1 VRIDVRA
8 GGRSV
13 RLTVDDDGPGF
24 PAALLPVRFDRF
36 SRPANPRGATA
47 RTRQGGA
54 GLGLAIAAALAHA
67 HQGTIAAG
75 NDSPLG
81 GAGHRKAVS

>member
-1 VRIDVRA
+1 MSSTVTSA
-8 GGRSV
+8 GGLPRGAAAGAV
-13 RLTVDDDGPGF
+13 RPIQPAGPR
-24 PAALLPVRFDRF
+24 ARRDRF

-54 GLGLAIAAALAHA
+54 GLGLAIAAALVHA
-67 HQGTIAAG
+67 HRGTIAAG

-81 GAGHRKAVS
+81 GARVTVEL